1 MIISVD
7 TGNKMIKTETLE
19 FNAGVEVYDQIPGE
33 QEDVI
38 FYEGQYYRTSSKRL
52 SYLEDKTEDD
62 RYFILTLF
70 AVAKELQEKKKQENL
85 ITNGLIE
92 IELLVGL
99 PPAHYGRQRRSFREY
114 FYRDGGIIDFCYMNQ
129 PYKIAFTDV
138 QVYIQ
143 AYAAYCLVAAKRQL
157 FTYPKVLVIDIGGFT
172 VDYMILR
179 FGQLERTYVDSLED
193 GVIKLYRS
201 IKAGIRQRY
210 SVLLEETDIDNII
223 SGKQVK
229 LKPELI
235 DRVKEIAMKYVSE
248 LLGIF
253 RELGIDLKTTQTVFV
268 GGGSILLSEFIQEVW
283 KRYQGEYFIIN
294 DSKANAKGY
303 KLQYLAEKNKMEES
317 E

>member
-70 AVAKELQEKKKQENL
+70 AVVKELQEKKKQENL

-157 FTYPKVLVIDIGGFT
+157 FTYPLFIC
-172 VDYMILR
+172 
-179 FGQLERTYVDSLED
+179 
-193 GVIKLYRS
+193 
-201 IKAGIRQRY
+201 RQRQRLSGLCY
-210 SVLLEETDIDNII
+210 LRAAGTSHASTESHTFFCRMVSKRKGGICFTEKCNDDLQQTSFVLF
-223 SGKQVK
+223 
-229 LKPELI
+229 LK
-235 DRVKEIAMKYVSE
+235 
-248 LLGIF
+248 
-253 RELGIDLKTTQTVFV
+253 REARI
-268 GGGSILLSEFIQEVW
+268 
-283 KRYQGEYFIIN
+283 
-294 DSKANAKGY
+294 
-303 KLQYLAEKNKMEES
+303 
-317 E
+317 

>member
-19 FNAGVEVYDQIPGE
+19 FNAGIEVLDQIPGE
-33 QEDVI
+33 QEEVI
-38 FYEGQYYRTSSKRL
+38 FYDGQYYRTSSRRL
-52 SYLEDKTEDD
+52 SYMEDKTEDEQ
-62 RYFILTLF
+62 YFILTLF
-70 AVAKELQEKKKQENL
+70 AIVKELQEKKRQEKL

-99 PPAHYGRQRRSFREY
+99 PPAHYGKQRRSFREY
-114 FYRDGGIIDFCYMNQ
+114 FYRAGEIIDFDYMNQ

-138 QVYIQ
+138 RVYIQ
-143 AYAAYCLVAAKRQL
+143 AYAAYCLVAAQRQL
-157 FTYPKVLVIDIGGFT
+157 FSYPKVLVIDIGGFT

-193 GVIKLYRS
+193 GVIKLYRGVKS
-201 IKAGIRQRY
+201 GIRQRY
-210 SVLLEETDIDNII
+210 SILLEEADIDNII
-223 SGKQVK
+223 NGKQVK
-229 LKPELI
+229 LKQELI
-235 DRVKEIAMKYVSE
+235 DRVKEIAVKYVIE

-253 RELGIDLKTTQTVFV
+253 RELGIDFKTTQTVFV
-268 GGGSILLSEFIQEVW
+268 GGGAILLSDFIQEVW

-294 DSKANAKGY
+294 DSRANAKGY
-303 KLQYLAEKNKMEES
+303 KLQYLAEKKEVEAS